1 MNTKLFYDHEADSI
15 IMMKKDKAEIE
26 NWIAELEFMNN
37 EIEYLMKIEH
47 KILNNTTIRENL
59 LMVRRE
65 NTLILGILYK
75 YEANQ
80 RNIIECDTMKCN
92 AFYLNNHE
100 KNRNSYLKHIH
111 RYRELKLRIL
121 SKISSYSSR

>member
-1 MNTKLFYDHEADSI
+1 MNAKLFYDHDADSI

-26 NWIAELEFMNN
+26 SWIADLEFMNN
-37 EIEYLMKIEH
+37 EIEVLLKIEY
-47 KILNNTTIRENL
+47 KILNNASTKENL
-59 LMVRRE
+59 LTVRRE

-80 RNIIECDTMKCN
+80 RNVIECDNMKCN

-100 KNRNSYLKHIH
+100 KNRNTYLKHIH
-111 RYRELKLRIL
+111 RYRELKLHIL
-121 SKISSYSSR
+121 SKISNYSSR